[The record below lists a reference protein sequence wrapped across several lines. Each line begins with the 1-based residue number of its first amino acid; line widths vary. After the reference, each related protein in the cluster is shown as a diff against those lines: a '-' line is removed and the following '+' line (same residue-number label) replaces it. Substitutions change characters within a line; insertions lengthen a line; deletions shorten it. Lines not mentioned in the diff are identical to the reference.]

1 MIYTRRRKTFG
12 AQFALLYF
20 SGQHP
25 DAVNRFRLLLRLI
38 LDIEPAREVWRT
50 NVARFLLLI
59 LQDVA
64 WLAFEGLAESVESGK
79 TDGFGLTRF
88 QDGKVGKGNTHALG
102 QFGKRHLTTG
112 HHDIEVYAYHTVN

>member
-1 MIYTRRRKTFG
+1 MILDETVG
-12 AQFALLYF
+12 AQFAPLYL

-38 LDIEPAREVWRT
+38 LDIEPARELWRT

-88 QDGKVGKGNTHALG
+88 QDGKVGKGNTHAVG